1 MLFRK
6 GKVMK
11 EYKIDENTTY
21 IDDGSLKIIKYAKQD
36 GSNLVVE
43 FRENNKNIVTEYL
56 GDCTSST
63 FFYVNAEIYTQ
74 KPVKGEEKQTE
85 EKKLSKFEK
94 AKNKLLSKILAKKS
108 NSNNSETTTPKETFS
123 KEVLL
128 NEDFYNSNHTLDGF
142 LANPI
147 QLEPEHKSISEV
159 LESARQTIITE
170 GYRLKKEAEKQE
182 EARNA
187 EKIKADSNKKI
198 DFDNKFAR
206 KLKDFGIGR

>member
-1 MLFRK
+1 
-6 GKVMK
+6 MK

-21 IDDGSLKIIKYAKQD
+21 IDDGSSKIIKYAKQD
-36 GSNLVVE
+36 GSSLVVE
-43 FRENNKNIVTEYL
+43 FRENNKDIVTEYL

-108 NSNNSETTTPKETFS
+108 YSNNSETTTPKETFS
-123 KEVLL
+123 KEVLF

-147 QLEPEHKSISEV
+147 KLEPEHKSINKV
-159 LESARQTIITE
+159 LESARQTIITD
-170 GYRLKKEAEKQE
+170 GYRLVEEAEKQK
-182 EARNA
+182 EAKYA
-187 EKIKADSNKKI
+187 KEDKAASAKRSAL
-198 DFDNKFAR
+198 DNDVAR
-206 KLKDFGIGR
+206 KLKDFGR